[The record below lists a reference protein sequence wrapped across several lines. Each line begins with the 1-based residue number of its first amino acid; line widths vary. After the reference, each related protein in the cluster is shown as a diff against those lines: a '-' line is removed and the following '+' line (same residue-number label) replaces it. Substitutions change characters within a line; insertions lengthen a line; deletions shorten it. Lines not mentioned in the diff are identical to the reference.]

1 MQYAINVM
9 IDMSCIVV
17 DSHNVDLVV
26 VMIGKM
32 DFAGIVTLKKI
43 VLTTQKDVIIL
54 VYRYVVR
61 LTVL

>member
-1 MQYAINVM
+1 MQCAINVM
-9 IDMSCIVV
+9 IDTSCIVV